1 MLTLNVDWFKPFD
14 GIYSSG
20 GMYLTINNLRRDIR
34 NDPSNMVLLGVIP
47 GGCEPKSEEM
57 NRYLK
62 PLVDEL
68 QELFGGVMMKTW
80 ESPDEAVLVR
90 AALLLVAADTP
101 ATRKVC
107 GFTSHNSKNACMK
120 CKKKFAYDKESK
132 SICYAGFDTEYPS
145 QTMAENKE
153 NALAWKACINES
165 EREKLEKEN
174 GTRWS
179 ELHRLS
185 YFDCIRCSLV
195 DPMHN
200 LYMGTENRMAHLWIE
215 RKLIKPT
222 ALRTM
227 QQLASG
233 VIAPPG
239 YDDLQRNIG
248 SGFSFMKSDQW
259 RSWCL
264 VYSPF
269 VLKPILP
276 KKTL

>member
-20 GMYLTINNLRRDIR
+20 GMYLTVNNLPRDIR
-34 NDPSNMVLLGVIP
+34 NDPSNMDLLGVIP
-47 GGCEPKSEEM
+47 G
-57 NRYLK
+57 RL
-62 PLVDEL
+62 DES

-80 ESPDEAVLVR
+80 ESSDEAVLVR
-90 AALLLVAADTP
+90 AADTP
-101 ATRKVC
+101 AIKKVC
-107 GFTSHNSKNACMK
+107 GFTSHNK
-120 CKKKFAYDKESK
+120 SK

-200 LYMGTENRMAHLWIE
+200 LFMGTANRMVYLWIE

-227 QQLASG
+227 QQLANG

-248 SGFSFMKSDQW
+248 SGFSFMKLDQW